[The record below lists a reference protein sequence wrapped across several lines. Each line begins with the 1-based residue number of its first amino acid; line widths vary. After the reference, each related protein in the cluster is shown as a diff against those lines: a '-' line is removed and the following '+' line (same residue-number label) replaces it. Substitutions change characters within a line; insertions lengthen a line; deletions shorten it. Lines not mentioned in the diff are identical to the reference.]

1 LSELLNSL
9 NVPSEAPAKS
19 WAAEVSEVA
28 PSEPA
33 ERPVEAASTE
43 PAPIE
48 PETQEPAVEAPETQ
62 ETATEEVDRR
72 VPLKALQEE
81 RQKRA
86 ELERKAQEYEQRL
99 YEMQQW
105 AEQVQQ
111 QMGQPQPEPV
121 VEPDPETDPI
131 GALKAARD
139 QLRQMQEATQQQQY
153 VERLNQVAYQA
164 AVEAQQRVPD
174 YQDAYKYAINSRAQ
188 ELLALGTPQQAISQI
203 LQQEEL
209 RLIDTAVRN
218 GRNPA
223 EAIYSFAKA
232 RGFQGKTVAPAP
244 APAPA
249 AAPDPVLAQAKAEV
263 AASASAGGAP
273 PSRGQMSISDIAQ
286 LNGAAFDSAWKKL
299 EAQAGRKSS
308 VFRD

>member
-1 LSELLNSL
+1 MSELLNSL
-9 NVPSEAPAKS
+9 NVPSESSDKS
-19 WAAEVSEVA
+19 WAAEVSEAVA
-28 PSEPA
+28 PEPA
-33 ERPVEAASTE
+33 EKPAETASADSTPVEPE
-43 PAPIE
+43 PQ
-48 PETQEPAVEAPETQ
+48 ETAVEAPETQ

-86 ELERKAQEYEQRL
+86 ELERRAQEYEQRL

-188 ELLALGTPQQAISQI
+188 ELMALGTPQHAVSQI

-232 RGFQGKTVAPAP
+232 RGFQGKTAAPAPAAPAP
-244 APAPA
+244 APAP
-249 AAPDPVLAQAKAEV
+249 DPVLHQAKAEV
-263 AASASAGGAP
+263 AVSASAGGAP
-273 PSRGQMSISDIAQ
+273 ASRGQVTAADLAN
-286 LNGAAFDSAWKKL
+286 LKGAAFDKAWEKVF
-299 EAQAGRKSS
+299 GGNKSS
-308 VFRD
+308 IFRD

>member
-33 ERPVEAASTE
+33 EKPVEAASTE

-62 ETATEEVDRR
+62 ETASEEVDRR

-153 VERLNQVAYQA
+153 IERLQQVAYNA
-164 AVEAQQRVPD
+164 AEDARQRIPD
-174 YQDAYKYAINSRAQ
+174 YYDAYKYAINSRAQ
-188 ELLALGTPQQAISQI
+188 EHLAMGVPRDQI
-203 LQQEEL
+203 AAVVQQEEL
-209 RLIDTAVRN
+209 VLIDRAVRA

-223 EAIYSFAKA
+223 NDIYQMAKA
-232 RGFQGKTVAPAP
+232 RGFQGKAAAP